1 MVKMD
6 CTDEER
12 DIGVKDAALVFR
24 EDGTLDIVIPKIDE
38 DDTETDVGS
47 NVLVATALGGLLCRN
62 DEIKEL
68 IMKEIEAMCK
78 FNEEDDEEL
87 TKVKE
92 TS

>member
-24 EDGTLDIVIPKIDE
+24 EDGTLDILIPKIDE

>member
-12 DIGVKDAALVFR
+12 DIGVKDAAIVFR
-24 EDGTLDIVIPKIDE
+24 ADGTLDVIIPKIDE

-68 IMKEIEAMCK
+68 IMKEIEAMYK

-87 TKVKE
+87 TLVKE

>member
-38 DDTETDVGS
+38 EDTETDVGS

-68 IMKEIEAMCK
+68 IMKEIETMCK

-87 TKVKE
+87 TLVKE

>member
-24 EDGTLDIVIPKIDE
+24 EDGTLDILIPKIDE

-68 IMKEIEAMCK
+68 IMKEIEAMYK

-87 TKVKE
+87 TFVKE